1 MMNVFGQVSPAQIH
15 KMRKLLNERR
25 NPMTYGPIDFLALDF
40 KTDQLKG
47 EILPELLELV
57 KNKIVRVID
66 LVMIQ
71 KYEDGHHEALEMQQ
85 LAPELLALFDP
96 LEVEITG
103 LIQAEDI
110 ANLAEMMENGTNAAL
125 LLFENVWAVRF
136 IEAVVRANGKLLAH
150 ERIPFE
156 VVNEALEL
164 FAIAESS
171 DSSGG

>member
-1 MMNVFGQVSPAQIH
+1 
-15 KMRKLLNERR
+15 
-25 NPMTYGPIDFLALDF
+25 MTYGPVDFLALEF

-66 LVMIQ
+66 LVIIQ
-71 KYEDGHHEALEMQQ
+71 KYEDGHHEAIEMQQ
-85 LAPELLALFDP
+85 MAPDLLALFDP

-110 ANLAEMMENGTNAAL
+110 DNMAEVMENGTNAAI

-150 ERIPFE
+150 DRIPFE

-164 FAIAESS
+164 FATAESS
-171 DSSGG
+171 DN